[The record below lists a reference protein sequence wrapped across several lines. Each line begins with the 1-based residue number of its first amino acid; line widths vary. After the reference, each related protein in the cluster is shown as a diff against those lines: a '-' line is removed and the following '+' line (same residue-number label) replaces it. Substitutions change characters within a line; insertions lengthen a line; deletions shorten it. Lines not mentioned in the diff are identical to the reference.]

1 MINSLDLAGRF
12 NPVAVSFLICLAG
25 IFFNPGPILGP
36 QLNSCRKVKQS
47 GASTFKM
54 TGSTGKDKYSILLP
68 TYNEREN
75 LPLIV
80 WLLVKYLGPGML
92 TSQKLFK
99 IDQKGTYFIKILKN
113 MSRVKVKI
121 FLLYVLKLQ

>member
-1 MINSLDLAGRF
+1 
-12 NPVAVSFLICLAG
+12 
-25 IFFNPGPILGP
+25 
-36 QLNSCRKVKQS
+36 
-47 GASTFKM
+47 M